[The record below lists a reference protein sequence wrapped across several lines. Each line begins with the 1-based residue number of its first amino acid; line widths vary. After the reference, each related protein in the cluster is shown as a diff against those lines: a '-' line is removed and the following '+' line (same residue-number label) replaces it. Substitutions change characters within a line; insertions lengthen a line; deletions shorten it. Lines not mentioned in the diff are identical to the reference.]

1 MTVQAKPTKV
11 AGTFYWCSF
20 AKPNEMSGKYQFDLG
35 NLSDKAVKAL
45 EDMGLSVKNKEDRG
59 YYITFKSTMPI
70 ESVDEAGNVITS
82 REGEITHLVGNGSTG
97 YVVASF
103 YDWEFKGKKGRSP
116 SARKVVVQNLVKY
129 DSEGGTQEEDDVL

>member
-59 YYITFKSTMPI
+59 YYITIKSTRPI
-70 ESVDEAGNVITS
+70 ESVTEDDQIITG
-82 REGEITHLVGNGSTG
+82 RDGEIVHLVGNGSKG
-97 YVVASF
+97 YVVVGY

-116 SARKVVVQNLVKY
+116 SARKVVIQDLIKY
-129 DSEGGTQEEDDVL
+129 DAEGNEQEEDVL